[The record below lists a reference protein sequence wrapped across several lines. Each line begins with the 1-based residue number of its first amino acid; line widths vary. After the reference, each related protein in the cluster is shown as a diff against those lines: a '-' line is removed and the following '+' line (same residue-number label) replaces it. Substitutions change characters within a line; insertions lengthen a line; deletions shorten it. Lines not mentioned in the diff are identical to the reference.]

1 MIRTIA
7 TLILALPLAS
17 NASTDPVIYDNGV
30 ATGLGG
36 LVMSNDS
43 LPGDDFV
50 VGSATIGSPAYLLTD
65 AHFVASELREGSNG
79 WDGRI
84 RWFLFSDDPRWPTPG
99 ELIAAGE
106 GVNIQRE
113 FVRIVTGQVRE
124 FAYSFDFDVP
134 SSLEA
139 DTVYWLALNMGPT
152 NFDIVWRTSATFDD
166 VQGNPSVLGAVSAL
180 PDPGPGDWMTG
191 GRTDKAFFLTGFAVA
206 EPIAVEIDIKP
217 GSDRNP
223 INPFSRGLIPVATLG
238 SDTFDAAD
246 VDLTTL
252 AFGPGGAALAHRA
265 GPHVKD
271 ANHDGLDDLL
281 AHFPAEKAGIA
292 VGDTEACVTGEL
304 LDDTPFEGCDAI
316 RTEPASVCGIGFE
329 LALLLPPLMWTY
341 SRRRR
346 SIR

>member
-7 TLILALPLAS
+7 TLLLALPLAS

-65 AHFVASELREGSNG
+65 AHFMASELREGSNG

-99 ELIAAGE
+99 ELLASGE
-106 GVNIQRE
+106 GVNIQRT
-113 FVRIVTGQVRE
+113 FVSEHFFTVDYQ
-124 FAYSFDFDVP
+124 FSFDFDVP
-134 SSLEA
+134 LYLDA

-152 NFDIVWRTSATFDD
+152 HSDIVWRTSATFDD
-166 VQGNPSVLGAVSAL
+166 VQGNTSVLGAVSAL
-180 PDPGPGDWMTG
+180 PDPGRWDWLTYT
-191 GRTDKAFFLTGFAVA
+191 RSDKAFFLTGFAHV

-217 GSDRNP
+217 GSQGNP
-223 INPFSRGLIPVATLG
+223 INPMGGGLVPVAILG
-238 SDTFDAAD
+238 SDAVDILD
-246 VDLTTL
+246 VDPESV
-252 AFGPGGAALAHRA
+252 AFGPDGAGLAHPK
-265 GPHVKD
+265 GPHFEDVNGD
-271 ANHDGLDDLL
+271 ELTDWL
-281 AHFPAEKAGIA
+281 AHFAVRETGIA
-292 VGDTEACVTGEL
+292 IGDEEACLTGEIGGL
-304 LDDTPFEGCDAI
+304 AFEGCDVI
-316 RTEPASVCGIGFE
+316 RTVGGCGLGFE
-329 LALLLPPLMWTY
+329 LACLLPPLMWLH

-346 SIR
+346 WAR